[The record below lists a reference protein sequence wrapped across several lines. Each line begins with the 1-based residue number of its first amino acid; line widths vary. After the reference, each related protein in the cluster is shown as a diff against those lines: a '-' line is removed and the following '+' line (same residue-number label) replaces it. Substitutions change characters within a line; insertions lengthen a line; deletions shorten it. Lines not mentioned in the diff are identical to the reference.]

1 MAARAAAG
9 RARVPQR
16 RPRADPTRGQRGRD
30 PGGGPAGHA
39 ARARPHPLLQARL
52 PGGRAQARRHEGR
65 ALLAHR
71 RDGGARRG
79 GIPRW
84 PPEAGTGL
92 LGRPSAAGARG
103 EPLHPLRG
111 HGGRDRDRSRELHR
125 LPAVGAGRDGGA
137 RLREGCRAEAAG
149 ARLAL
154 SLRSLP
160 PPYNME
166 WERPRKVPEKIRPR
180 AVTRSTLHDSVP
192 VEAAMR
198 PNGGLNSAWWALR
211 VGLGMGPFL
220 AGLDKFFNILA
231 DWGMY
236 LSPMA
241 ERFLP
246 VSAQVFMRAVGV
258 VEMAVG
264 LLILAGQTRIGGYL
278 AMGWLLAIAV
288 NLVTTGMFYDLA
300 VRDVEIAIAAYALAR
315 LTEARRRT
323 V

>member
-1 MAARAAAG
+1 
-9 RARVPQR
+9 
-16 RPRADPTRGQRGRD
+16 
-30 PGGGPAGHA
+30 
-39 ARARPHPLLQARL
+39 
-52 PGGRAQARRHEGR
+52 
-65 ALLAHR
+65 
-71 RDGGARRG
+71 
-79 GIPRW
+79 
-84 PPEAGTGL
+84 
-92 LGRPSAAGARG
+92 
-103 EPLHPLRG
+103 
-111 HGGRDRDRSRELHR
+111 
-125 LPAVGAGRDGGA
+125 
-137 RLREGCRAEAAG
+137 
-149 ARLAL
+149 
-154 SLRSLP
+154 
-160 PPYNME
+160 
-166 WERPRKVPEKIRPR
+166 
-180 AVTRSTLHDSVP
+180 
-192 VEAAMR
+192 MR

-236 LSPMA
+236 LSPLA

-246 VSAQVFMRAVGV
+246 VSPPVFIRTVGV
-258 VEMAVG
+258 VETGVG